1 MAKPVSGAI
10 IPPQN
15 FSALPAPAGRPPL
28 RLLDR
33 YLLRSFLLPFLYCL
47 AGFLAVWLIYD
58 LSSSSQD
65 FIENRVPPATI
76 AYFYL
81 TQLPAIALITLPV
94 GLLLA
99 LLYSLGRM
107 SQANEI
113 LAMLSAGVSLGRIL
127 APFFSVGL
135 AVTGVSLFLNYRLAP
150 QAEAKKDQIL
160 AAMDAGGGKLEK
172 SAFTLGHL
180 FPNRTGHRL
189 WFIEKMPN
197 DLVRPLQG
205 VQIEQQDALGALTDK
220 IYAQTAEY
228 DASRRTWTLRGAKLV
243 RYSAEGDVLAESYP
257 ASHVI
262 SGWSETPWRIA
273 SSTLEPEKLSVP
285 ELREYIRLNADFS
298 EVQLAPF
305 RTYLAYRWALPWNC
319 LVVVCVSAP
328 LGIVYSRRSVLAG
341 VAASIFLFFVIL
353 FMTNLFLALGR
364 GDRLSPFW
372 SAWSPNILFA
382 AVGLVLLRVRALNR
396 DRLPLTPRLMW
407 DFLTAR

>member
-1 MAKPVSGAI
+1 M
-10 IPPQN
+10 
-15 FSALPAPAGRPPL
+15 

-33 YLLRSFLLPFLYCL
+33 YLLRSFLLPFIYCL
-47 AGFLAVWLIYD
+47 VGFLAVWLIFD
-58 LSSSSQD
+58 LSGNSQD
-65 FIENRVPPATI
+65 FIENRVPPGTI
-76 AYFYL
+76 IHFYL
-81 TQLPAIALITLPV
+81 TQLPSIAVITLPV

-127 APFFSVGL
+127 TPFFSVGL
-135 AVTGVSLFLNYRLAP
+135 AVTGLSIFLNYQLAP
-150 QAEAKKDQIL
+150 QAEARKDQLL
-160 AAMDAGGGKLEK
+160 AEMDAGGSKLER

-180 FPNRTGHRL
+180 FPNRRDRRL

-197 DLVRPLQG
+197 DLVHSLQG
-205 VQIEQQDALGALTDK
+205 VQIEQQDPQGAISEK
-220 IYAQTAEY
+220 IYARTADY
-228 DASRRTWTLRGAKLV
+228 DDAKRAWTMHGAKLV
-243 RYSAEGDVLAESYP
+243 KYSPDGDVTAESYP
-257 ASHVI
+257 ATHVI
-262 SGWSETPWRIA
+262 SGWTETPWRIA
-273 SSTLEPEKLSVP
+273 SSILQPDKLSVP
-285 ELREYIRLNADFS
+285 ELREYNQLNADFS
-298 EVQLAPF
+298 RTQLAPF

-328 LGIVYSRRSVLAG
+328 LGVVYSRRSVLAG
-341 VAASIFLFFVIL
+341 VATSIFMFFLIL

-372 SAWSPNILFA
+372 AAWSPNILFA